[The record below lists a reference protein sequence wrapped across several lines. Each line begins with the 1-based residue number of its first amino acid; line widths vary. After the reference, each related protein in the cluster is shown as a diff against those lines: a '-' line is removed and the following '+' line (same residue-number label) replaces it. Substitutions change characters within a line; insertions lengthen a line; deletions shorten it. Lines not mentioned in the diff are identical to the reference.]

1 MPPYSV
7 PNRPVALAFA
17 LVGLVTVT
25 PAASRADAPAAT
37 SPSAVLPSPQAT
49 PPADLESRVRDLEE
63 TVRQLQETIRQLR
76 ESQPPGQPAVQPADV
91 QKMVDERLKQQK
103 SPVSWQDGFTLQ
115 SPDGNFL
122 LKVHGYL
129 QSDSRWF
136 PSNKGDTGAN
146 SFYLR
151 RVRPIFEGTVYKNM
165 DFRLMP
171 DFGLGTTVLQ
181 DAYLDLRL
189 SPEFQIRAGKYK
201 EPVSLER
208 LQSGTDLLFAER
220 SIANNLAP
228 NRDVGAMF
236 HGDLSQGTIGYALGV
251 FNGVLD
257 GGLSDGDVEDSKDV
271 VARVFLQPFKNQA
284 GSAAQGLG
292 FGVAGSIGRQRDPLA
307 ALAYKTAG
315 RSTFFKYDPA
325 AVGAGDHRRLEPQ
338 LYYFQGPFGLMS
350 EYARSQ
356 QGVRKGATRGDLTNT
371 GWYVQGSYV
380 LTGEKAT
387 YRSVTPAKPF
397 DPKNGQW
404 GAFELAARLSQIHVD
419 QDAFRLGLADPTASA
434 SDAHAYTLGLNWYL
448 NRAVKAQFNY
458 ERTVFDR
465 SIKFGSDKRDHEDV
479 FLTELQLAF

>member
-1 MPPYSV
+1 
-7 PNRPVALAFA
+7 
-17 LVGLVTVT
+17 
-25 PAASRADAPAAT
+25 
-37 SPSAVLPSPQAT
+37 
-49 PPADLESRVRDLEE
+49 
-63 TVRQLQETIRQLR
+63 
-76 ESQPPGQPAVQPADV
+76 
-91 QKMVDERLKQQK
+91 
-103 SPVSWQDGFTLQ
+103 
-115 SPDGNFL
+115 
-122 LKVHGYL
+122 
-129 QSDSRWF
+129 
-136 PSNKGDTGAN
+136 
-146 SFYLR
+146 
-151 RVRPIFEGTVYKNM
+151 
-165 DFRLMP
+165 
-171 DFGLGTTVLQ
+171 
-181 DAYLDLRL
+181 L

-479 FLTELQLAF
+479 FVTELQLAF